1 MTAAKPETKKG
12 KKLTAIWIIPI
23 VAAVLGAWMVVYTY
37 MTEGPEIRVTFNT
50 ASGLEEGKT
59 VVKFRDVEMG
69 QVQEVLLSE
78 DMQSVTAVIK
88 MRREALPLLREDTRF
103 WVVTAQ
109 IGGGGISGLD
119 TLLSGAYIQIAP
131 GTSSGKQLEFVGLEE
146 PPLTPIDAP
155 GIRLILHSGR
165 STSVSSGDPVL
176 YHGFKVGRVESLT
189 FDPEAK
195 QIRYV
200 IFIDAPYHSLI
211 NSSVRFWD
219 VSGLSLSA
227 GAAGFKVETGSLE
240 SILLGGVT
248 FGTPPDLEPGAPVE
262 NNAEFRL
269 FSNYEDI
276 LDSPYEKRG
285 YYVVSFSQS
294 VKGLLPKAPV
304 EYRGIQIGEV
314 ERILMEELVN
324 KGLRENTE
332 PQGLPIP
339 VLIYIE
345 PARFSLP
352 DSNASLQLMQKTF
365 QLGVARGLRATLGS
379 GNLLTGAQVVEL
391 EYFDDA
397 PAAKMGDFE
406 GYATLPTI
414 VTGLSGLEHK
424 VSKLLDK
431 VNDLPIERTMGT
443 VNLAVTELNQSLAAL
458 RTILQNEN
466 LRTIPN
472 ELQDTLE
479 ALRSILEDEGMRDI
493 PKELKNTLSA
503 ARFQLQGESSEAYQL
518 GRTLKEVEAT
528 ARALREFLNLMEQ
541 KPESLIRGKKDTE
554 E

>member
-1 MTAAKPETKKG
+1 
-12 KKLTAIWIIPI
+12 
-23 VAAVLGAWMVVYTY
+23 
-37 MTEGPEIRVTFNT
+37 
-50 ASGLEEGKT
+50 
-59 VVKFRDVEMG
+59 
-69 QVQEVLLSE
+69 
-78 DMQSVTAVIK
+78 
-88 MRREALPLLREDTRF
+88 
-103 WVVTAQ
+103 
-109 IGGGGISGLD
+109 
-119 TLLSGAYIQIAP
+119 
-131 GTSSGKQLEFVGLEE
+131 
-146 PPLTPIDAP
+146 
-155 GIRLILHSGR
+155 
-165 STSVSSGDPVL
+165 
-176 YHGFKVGRVESLT
+176 
-189 FDPEAK
+189 
-195 QIRYV
+195 
-200 IFIDAPYHSLI
+200 
-211 NSSVRFWD
+211 
-219 VSGLSLSA
+219 
-227 GAAGFKVETGSLE
+227 
-240 SILLGGVT
+240 
-248 FGTPPDLEPGAPVE
+248 
-262 NNAEFRL
+262 
-269 FSNYEDI
+269 
-276 LDSPYEKRG
+276 
-285 YYVVSFSQS
+285 VVSFSQS

-324 KGLRENTE
+324 KGLRENSE

-406 GYATLPTI
+406 GYTTLPTI

-458 RTILQNEN
+458 RTLLQNEN

-472 ELQDTLE
+472 ELHDTLE